1 MPTYEYG
8 CEACGR
14 FEHFQNMTD
23 PPLDRCPQ
31 CQGPVK
37 RLIPRQVTVIFR
49 GPGFHVNDYRRGSA
63 PAAEPAEKAKDAETD
78 SPTPS
83 D

>member
-8 CEACGR
+8 CEDCGR
-14 FEHFQNMTD
+14 FEHSQKITD
-23 PPLDRCPQ
+23 PPLEKCPR

-37 RLIPRQVTVIFR
+37 RLIPRQLTVIFR
-49 GPGFHVNDYRRGSA
+49 GSGFHVNDYRKGSPA
-63 PAAEPAEKAKDAETD
+63 PEPAESPKPEKAAA
-78 SPTPS
+78 S